1 MCWNRLMNK
10 WFLFSLCMLFG
21 AVLGEAES
29 SPPDSGREQVDSSVW
44 INGESPH
51 LAPVYFTGVMHK
63 RSRWE
68 IDIISLNSHELPEP
82 MTVAL
87 EKKPAGFTS
96 SAGGTPCCGV
106 IPLLIPSGAEEE
118 PRRWRDAGASPSLV
132 KENTPQALSLL
143 QESVLQSYQHQIIKS
158 IKMSIGILEQ
168 MTDEKQAL
176 ALEKSWAYEIIDYTF
191 WILLEGSVP
200 FDARMAYVQ
209 RNPDVLKQSQKESD
223 AYCER
228 VRILR
233 SKPWSG
239 KLRLLQD
246 KNENLSAGGP
256 VALIL
261 NYFVHEPWKH

>member
-1 MCWNRLMNK
+1 M
-10 WFLFSLCMLFG
+10 
-21 AVLGEAES
+21 
-29 SPPDSGREQVDSSVW
+29 
-44 INGESPH
+44 
-51 LAPVYFTGVMHK
+51 YK

-96 SAGGTPCCGV
+96 SAGGTPCCGI

-158 IKMSIGILEQ
+158 IKMSIGILER

-246 KNENLSAGGP
+246 KNENLPAGGP

>member
-10 WFLFSLCMLFG
+10 WFLFSLYMLFG
-21 AVLGEAES
+21 AVLSPLLAGEAES

-44 INGESPH
+44 INDESPH

-96 SAGGTPCCGV
+96 SAGGTPCCGI

-158 IKMSIGILEQ
+158 IKMSIGILER
-168 MTDEKQAL
+168 MTDE
-176 ALEKSWAYEIIDYTF
+176 
-191 WILLEGSVP
+191 
-200 FDARMAYVQ
+200 
-209 RNPDVLKQSQKESD
+209 N
-223 AYCER
+223 
-228 VRILR
+228 
-233 SKPWSG
+233 
-239 KLRLLQD
+239 
-246 KNENLSAGGP
+246 
-256 VALIL
+256 
-261 NYFVHEPWKH
+261 

>member
-1 MCWNRLMNK
+1 
-10 WFLFSLCMLFG
+10 
-21 AVLGEAES
+21 
-29 SPPDSGREQVDSSVW
+29 
-44 INGESPH
+44 
-51 LAPVYFTGVMHK
+51 
-63 RSRWE
+63 
-68 IDIISLNSHELPEP
+68 
-82 MTVAL
+82 
-87 EKKPAGFTS
+87 
-96 SAGGTPCCGV
+96 
-106 IPLLIPSGAEEE
+106 
-118 PRRWRDAGASPSLV
+118 
-132 KENTPQALSLL
+132 
-143 QESVLQSYQHQIIKS
+143 
-158 IKMSIGILEQ
+158 

-233 SKPWSG
+233 SKPWTG
-239 KLRLLQD
+239 NCACCRIKMRIFRR
-246 KNENLSAGGP
+246 GFP

>member
-1 MCWNRLMNK
+1 
-10 WFLFSLCMLFG
+10 
-21 AVLGEAES
+21 
-29 SPPDSGREQVDSSVW
+29 
-44 INGESPH
+44 
-51 LAPVYFTGVMHK
+51 
-63 RSRWE
+63 
-68 IDIISLNSHELPEP
+68 
-82 MTVAL
+82 
-87 EKKPAGFTS
+87 
-96 SAGGTPCCGV
+96 
-106 IPLLIPSGAEEE
+106 
-118 PRRWRDAGASPSLV
+118 
-132 KENTPQALSLL
+132 
-143 QESVLQSYQHQIIKS
+143 HQIIKS
-158 IKMSIGILEQ
+158 VKMSIGILER

-246 KNENLSAGGP
+246 KNENLPAGGP